1 IAKERPILFNG
12 PMVRAILEGR
22 KTQTRRI
29 IGSKKKPVDTF
40 IQDTQFIDGKEQ
52 SLGFEDENGG
62 WFDTEEMCPYG
73 HKGDRLWVR
82 ETWWQ
87 AGDSHPTYPDDDEEK
102 WLGSRRVHYSADGP
116 PPNEPNKFYPNGLSG
131 KSYSA
136 ADPNKFWKKRPSIHM
151 PRWASRIDLE
161 ITRIGVERLQ
171 DISEEDAKAEGMVS
185 LYTDKYTHFL
195 EFCDTW
201 KEIYGANSWD
211 ANPWVWVVKFKRVET
226 TE

>member
-1 IAKERPILFNG
+1 MSEIVKERPILFNG

-29 IGSKKKPVDTF
+29 IGSKKKPVDIF

-82 ETWWQ
+82 ETHHL
-87 AGDSHPTYPDDDEEK
+87 SHHNALTYRADYNHNPFDEEECGEDCSMVGEK
-102 WLGSRRVHYSADGP
+102 W
-116 PPNEPNKFYPNGLSG
+116 
-131 KSYSA
+131 
-136 ADPNKFWKKRPSIHM
+136 RPSIHM

-161 ITRIGVERLQ
+161 ITNIRVERLREVSPE
-171 DISEEDAKAEGMVS
+171 DAYCEGVTREMRNGFGYACDESEEIFNMHQSKETFRFLWESIHGEG
-185 LYTDKYTHFL
+185 
-195 EFCDTW
+195 
-201 KEIYGANSWD
+201 SWD
-211 ANPWVWVVKFKRVET
+211 ANPWVWVIEFKRVEST
-226 TE
+226 Q